1 MTQGLRRPQQQSPA
15 DQTSYTTRP
24 RYNYLSNVL
33 TDLPATH
40 LTTACQRTYQVYGDG
55 SSNKMH
61 GGITIDVV
69 HRTHLRIF
77 REYYP
82 PQLDNWC
89 VPTPTLSPN
98 PSPQP

>member
-1 MTQGLRRPQQQSPA
+1 
-15 DQTSYTTRP
+15 
-24 RYNYLSNVL
+24 
-33 TDLPATH
+33 
-40 LTTACQRTYQVYGDG
+40 
-55 SSNKMH
+55 MH

-89 VPTPTLSPN
+89 VPTPTLSPTLALPLVLTLN
-98 PSPQP
+98 PNPTLTLTLPSQP

>member
-1 MTQGLRRPQQQSPA
+1 
-15 DQTSYTTRP
+15 
-24 RYNYLSNVL
+24 
-33 TDLPATH
+33 
-40 LTTACQRTYQVYGDG
+40 
-55 SSNKMH
+55 MH

-89 VPTPTLSPN
+89 MPNPAPTPAQ
-98 PSPQP
+98 PQPHPQPQPYLEPHP

>member
-1 MTQGLRRPQQQSPA
+1 
-15 DQTSYTTRP
+15 
-24 RYNYLSNVL
+24 
-33 TDLPATH
+33 
-40 LTTACQRTYQVYGDG
+40 
-55 SSNKMH
+55 MH